1 MISFI
6 KPNMVW
12 FGLYICPDKPKPIYW
27 NGWAKEKVQMG
38 VELGGSYLDA
48 ITELVTM
55 RHMHRHFG
63 LTQTNLNIINL
74 IKRKAVIPGVQ
85 GITAFHQG
93 RRGRDSNSWI
103 GLLPSSV

>member
-12 FGLYICPDKPKPIYW
+12 FGLYICPDKPKPIYG

-55 RHMHRHFG
+55 AHG
-63 LTQTNLNIINL
+63 NKPVLE
-74 IKRKAVIPGVQ
+74 K
-85 GITAFHQG
+85 
-93 RRGRDSNSWI
+93 
-103 GLLPSSV
+103 